1 MTKKK
6 IMNGNGMFFESMA
19 EAPTVTLPRI
29 KSLVSGSVPTFFD
42 FVMNFGASK
51 MTAPNIIED
60 LAENKNKKVVFYGD
74 ETWIKL
80 FPDTFTRSEGTSS
93 FFVSVIILFI
103 KLITTYYLIICY
115 NIIYHFLNIHFKG
128 YRNC

>member
-1 MTKKK
+1 MTKNK

-93 FFVSVIILFI
+93 FFVSVIISFI
-103 KLITTYYLIICY
+103 KSIITHYY
-115 NIIYHFLNIHFKG
+115 NIITSSLNIYF
-128 YRNC
+128 